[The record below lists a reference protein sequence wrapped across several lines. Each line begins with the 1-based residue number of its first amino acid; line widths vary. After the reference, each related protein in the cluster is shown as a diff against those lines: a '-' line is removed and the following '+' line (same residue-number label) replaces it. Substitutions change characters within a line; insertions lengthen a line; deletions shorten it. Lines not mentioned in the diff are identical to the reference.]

1 MKPLIELT
9 TEQYKS
15 LMHQASDALR
25 LRDSSRDDRH
35 LCDLDEAEMFRR
47 VAKQFCPD
55 AVPQIEKAIRFAR
68 FPWLK
73 REAMSGVTLAT
84 KLQS

>member
-1 MKPLIELT
+1 M
-9 TEQYKS
+9 
-15 LMHQASDALR
+15 
-25 LRDSSRDDRH
+25 
-35 LCDLDEAEMFRR
+35 CDLDEAETFRQ